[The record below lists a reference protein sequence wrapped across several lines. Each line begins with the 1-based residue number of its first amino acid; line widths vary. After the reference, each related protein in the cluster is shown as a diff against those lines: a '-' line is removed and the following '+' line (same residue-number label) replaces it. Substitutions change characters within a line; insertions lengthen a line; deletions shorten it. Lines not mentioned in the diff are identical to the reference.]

1 MTRLSFKQISALPL
15 FLLFFGTLL
24 TAQSYHSTPCEVFI
38 GVETSPIDRGL
49 MVDKTL
55 VNTPAQ
61 ISGIKPG
68 DVIVAMDGA
77 AVLSHSQL
85 LQARDKHQQ
94 GEAFTLTIQR
104 EGVEKTIQAR
114 FKSCSAEELETAKQ
128 QKKNSYA
135 QSEIQAEDW
144 QKHFLLGFKNFEM
157 SERPILGVYENTDV
171 NVSGVAIGT
180 VLEGKGA
187 QAAGLKAGDVVVKI
201 DGKTI
206 TGGSSLRTALSNH
219 KPGDRVSLVYQRDG
233 KTIQTQTVLSADRGY
248 FTQSVE
254 RDPCKVFIGVYT
266 SQQGQDRGLRVD
278 GVIDNTPAKEGAVQ
292 PGDIILAFNGL
303 AVNTYDE
310 LTSERDKKKPGD
322 AFQLTVLR
330 DGRQMTIK
338 ARFKPCE
345 TSDNAPVEETV
356 EVIQEVSKL
365 ESRETPKTAENP
377 LRLELFEAFP
387 NPTYGMLNIK
397 FEAEAIPTTVR
408 IIDISGRVVYSK
420 NLPQFGG
427 SFNEQAN
434 LSSQKAGNYVLN
446 IEQGGKVYTKAVLLL
461 PRA

>member
-1 MTRLSFKQISALPL
+1 MIRLSFKQILALPL

-24 TAQSYHSTPCEVFI
+24 TAQSYHSTPCEVYI
-38 GVETSPIDRGL
+38 GVETSPIDGGL
-49 MVDKTL
+49 KVDKTL
-55 VNTPAQ
+55 AGTPAQ
-61 ISGIKPG
+61 IYGVQPS

-77 AVLSHSQL
+77 AVRNHSGL
-85 LQARDKHQQ
+85 LELRDKHQQ

-104 EGVEKTIQAR
+104 EGVEKVIQAR
-114 FKSCSAEELETAKQ
+114 FKSCSVEELETAKQ
-128 QKKNSYA
+128 QKEDRSA
-135 QSEIQAEDW
+135 EREIRAEEW
-144 QKHFLLGFKNFEM
+144 QQHFITNFKNFEM

-180 VLEGKGA
+180 VMEGKGA
-187 QAAGLKAGDVVVKI
+187 EAAGLKAGDVVVKV
-201 DGKTI
+201 DGKTV
-206 TGGSSLRTALSNH
+206 TGGSSLRTVLSNH

-266 SQQGQDRGLRVD
+266 SQHGLENGLRVD
-278 GVIDNTPAKEGAVQ
+278 GVIDNTPAKESAVQ

-310 LTSERDKKKPGD
+310 LTSQRDKKKPGD

-356 EVIQEVSKL
+356 EILQEGSNV
-365 ESRETPKTAENP
+365 ESRETAGNP
-377 LRLELFEAFP
+377 LRLEVFEAFP
-387 NPTYGMLNIK
+387 NPTYGTLNIQ

-408 IIDISGRVVYSK
+408 ILDVSGRAVYTK

-446 IEQGGKVYTKAVLLL
+446 IEQGGKVYVKAVVLL

>member
-1 MTRLSFKQISALPL
+1 MTRLSFKQILALPL
-15 FLLFFGTLL
+15 FLLFFGTQL

-38 GVETSPIDRGL
+38 GVETSPVNAGL

-55 VNTPAQ
+55 DNTPAQ
-61 ISGIKPG
+61 TYGIQPG

-77 AVLSHSQL
+77 AVRSQSQL

-94 GEAFTLTIQR
+94 GEAFTLIIQR
-104 EGVEKTIQAR
+104 EGIEKTIQAR
-114 FKSCSAEELETAKQ
+114 FKSCSAEELEAAEQ
-128 QKKNSYA
+128 QKENRYA
-135 QSEIQAEDW
+135 ERAIQAEEW
-144 QKHFLLGFKNFEM
+144 QQHFITNFKNFEM

-187 QAAGLKAGDVVVKI
+187 QAAGLKAGDVVVKV

-266 SQQGQDRGLRVD
+266 SQHGLENGLRVD
-278 GVIDNTPAKEGAVQ
+278 GVIDNTPAKESAVQ

-303 AVNTYDE
+303 AVNTYQE
-310 LTSERDKKKPGD
+310 LTAERDKKKPGD

-345 TSDNAPVEETV
+345 TSDNAPVEEIV
-356 EVIQEVSKL
+356 EVLQEDSKV
-365 ESRETPKTAENP
+365 ESRKTAENP
-377 LRLELFEAFP
+377 LGLEVFEAFP
-387 NPTYGMLNIK
+387 NPTYGMLNIQ

-408 IIDISGRVVYSK
+408 ILDISGRVVYTK
-420 NLPQFGG
+420 NLQQFGG

-446 IEQGGKVYTKAVLLL
+446 IEQGGKVYTKAVVLL